1 MVENCA
7 SFPDS
12 FQGLVRS
19 CSSFYKNNQKEI
31 STEHVR
37 QARSKL
43 SGFARVF
50 HEECGTLTPSVKKS
64 LEDLKDG
71 NCIALM
77 TAHQPNFFPYSG
89 VLRKATLNFLL
100 GKKLEESLGIPVV
113 NFFGIADQDFTD
125 DKWVRSCQLP
135 AVQRS
140 EGIKSLEAKL
150 PEKIMLNK
158 TAKPT
163 CDSLSEWKAEIEKWI
178 DDATR
183 SVNRLLGTTGLAK
196 QFKNVSSREL
206 HQNLESF
213 WDMVEECYN
222 RCGNFADFNAFLLS
236 KIVNEVWEYNTLF
249 SRFSENQQAFC
260 QDFNFLLSHFGEYSN
275 LLRQADEIRKKSNEA
290 GVSNQESELVPFWY
304 HCDCGGKTK
313 LHAKIEDSFLAGEGI
328 CSNCGHQYFLKFGAS
343 NNPDMSPVASR
354 VSLRAISMNLVFFR
368 GLAPICYIGGA
379 AGAGYLREA
388 QHVAKGLSILFP
400 PIVVWRPHDRYL
412 GVGQIEA
419 LLELRRICD
428 KLGVRSLSE
437 ASELLQ
443 SRILETRTVL
453 DSYELKRRQI
463 EEKLKESHN
472 DQKLK
477 EALKL
482 NSICRTRTERS
493 SGLSVTTH
501 ELRTLQN
508 TANAVSLMPCVL
520 DYAINM
526 GLRETSNQWLK
537 HLTENGSLISDVH
550 MNSIVSQGTQL
561 ETLQCL
567 THS

>member
-1 MVENCA
+1 MVESSA

-19 CSSFYKNNQKEI
+19 CNSFYKNNQKEI
-31 STEHVR
+31 NTEHVR

-43 SGFARVF
+43 SDFARVF

-71 NCIALM
+71 NCIVLM

-100 GKKLEESLGIPVV
+100 GKKLEESLGISVV

-135 AVQRS
+135 AVERS

-150 PEKIMLNK
+150 PENIMLNK
-158 TAKPT
+158 TAKPAS
-163 CDSLSEWKAEIEKWI
+163 DSLSKWKAEIEKWI

-196 QFKNVSSREL
+196 QFKNVSSKEL
-206 HQNLESF
+206 HRNLESF
-213 WDMVEECYN
+213 WDIVEGCYN

-236 KIVNEVWEYNTLF
+236 KIVNEVWEYDTLF

-275 LLRQADEIRKKSNEA
+275 LLRQADEIRKKANEA
-290 GVSNQESELVPFWY
+290 GISNQESELVPFWY
-304 HCDCGGKTK
+304 HCDCGGKAK
-313 LHAKIEDSFLAGEGI
+313 LHAKIEGSFVAGEGI
-328 CSNCGHQYFLKFGAS
+328 CSNCGHQYFLNFGTS
-343 NNPDMSPVASR
+343 NHPDTSPVASR

-368 GLAPICYIGGA
+368 GLAPICYIGGTG
-379 AGAGYLREA
+379 GAGYLREA

-412 GVGQIEA
+412 GVGQMEA

-428 KLGVRSLSE
+428 KLGVGSLSE

-443 SRILETRTVL
+443 SRIFETRTIL
-453 DSYELKRRQI
+453 DSYEIKRRQI
-463 EEKLKESHN
+463 EEKLKESPN

-477 EALKL
+477 EELKL

-493 SGLSVTTH
+493 SSLSVATH

-508 TANAVSLMPCVL
+508 TVRAVSLMPCVL
-520 DYAINM
+520 DYAINI

-550 MNSIVSQGTQL
+550 MNSMISQGTQL